1 MDFDV
6 EPDVDDMGMMTC
18 EVTKRPQ
25 NSHKRRRVKAD
36 GPADYPSTLNWAQDQ
51 MASFHENNLCEPVRR
66 LLKRHI
72 VQPKSSL
79 QKPFELRQTDQQ
91 TTPLH

>member
-72 VQPKSSL
+72 IM
-79 QKPFELRQTDQQ
+79 
-91 TTPLH
+91 TTHYSGHGTPEHAMHLSHRTR